1 MIDKIQKLKAKKG
14 FTLVELIVVIAI
26 IAILTAVIVPLVGRY
41 SAQAR
46 YTTLKE
52 AASEIQTSAGSAV
65 SDANQIGVITNCYVT
80 GSKGTGSSADLSIAI
95 DGTAI
100 SATDIKADT
109 SSGDSANLRLAKR
122 LYAALKDTV
131 PENSSFFINIK
142 DSGVTGVVYT
152 EESTAL
158 ASSTY
163 SNAEGKLPAPTEV
176 KGFDY
181 AYEIKSL
188 GQVTADDGTK
198 TGGKDCAVGAVG
210 EFAK

>member
-52 AASEIQTSAGSAV
+52 AASEIQTSAGSSI
-65 SDANQIGVITNCYVT
+65 SDANQIGVITSCYVT
-80 GSKGTGSSADLSIAI
+80 GSKATGGSLDIKIDGKTPGGTGDKISDETKSSD
-95 DGTAI
+95 TAE
-100 SATDIKADT
+100 
-109 SSGDSANLRLAKR
+109 LRLAKR

-131 PENSSFFINIK
+131 PENSSFYIKVK

-152 EESTAL
+152 EESVAL
-158 ASSTY
+158 ASYTGTSEP
-163 SNAEGKLPAPTEV
+163 SPTEV

-181 AYEIKSL
+181 AYEIKAL
-188 GQVTADDGTK
+188 GKVDGE
-198 TGGKDCAVGAVG
+198 GGSAGKDCAVGAVG